1 MIKGG
6 RLKVTFGSSIAY
18 LGIKG
23 KSLIAYLCLVSASVI
38 TAASVVS
45 LPVPAVVGTAI
56 RRGILLC
63 TFRMPFILARDC
75 FGFAILAPTALAQSI
90 LDPPPKPMMA
100 LQLLERNKS
109 IASATFFVVGLA
121 TVLSYIVYLILFSE
135 STFSRRFVRP
145 SFMIPSSVIISTWL
159 YLRFSRISG
168 KALTLSRILGFLY
181 GRNGSAIRKTV

>member
-1 MIKGG
+1 MLTKCFRFILFYHIL
-6 RLKVTFGSSIAY
+6 RVEQMFFSCFEQFFCNSSHH
-18 LGIKG
+18 LQRWEN
-23 KSLIAYLCLVSASVI
+23 SCLFCVKI
-38 TAASVVS
+38 
-45 LPVPAVVGTAI
+45 
-56 RRGILLC
+56 
-63 TFRMPFILARDC
+63 PFICARLLFGLATR
-75 FGFAILAPTALAQSI
+75 APSALAQSI

-168 KALTLSRILGFLY
+168 KALTLPRILGFLY
-181 GRNGSAIRKTV
+181 GRNGSAIRNNMEYNDRNRK